1 MLKMWAISIK
11 EFQSLFKSIKS
22 IIVILIVCG
31 ASYGIAYVV
40 SQFGG
45 QLTSAQ
51 IQDGANGGILLML
64 LGFGP
69 LFISSLSHNVIN
81 QEIKARTARFLVTKT
96 SRERIVLGKFLGI
109 CCFWLVCI
117 SISFLLIAF
126 ISHHF
131 SFFTFLECLLFTMC
145 MISFVLMLSALMP
158 NPTHTMFLSIILSLV
173 LPVLSE
179 WSMFSSKEYI
189 AWFKYVTPYYYLEL
203 EKGYLTVLFIF
214 AAFCL
219 CTALWSFK
227 RREV

>member
-1 MLKMWAISIK
+1 MWAINIK

-31 ASYGIAYVV
+31 ASYGIAHIV
-40 SQFGG
+40 SQLGG

-51 IQDGANGGILLML
+51 IRDGANGGILVML

-81 QEIKARTARFLVTKT
+81 QEIKTRTARFLVTKT

-131 SFFTFLECLLFTMC
+131 SLYIFLECLLFTVC
-145 MISFVLMLSALMP
+145 IISFVLMLSALMP
-158 NPTHTMFLSIILSLV
+158 NPTHTMFLSIILSFV
-173 LPVLSE
+173 LPVLSG
-179 WSMFSSKEYI
+179 WSIFSSKAYI
-189 AWFKYVTPYYYLEL
+189 AWFKYVTPYYYLKL
-203 EKGYLTVLFIF
+203 EKGYLTVLLIF
-214 AAFCL
+214 TALCL

>member
-1 MLKMWAISIK
+1 
-11 EFQSLFKSIKS
+11 
-22 IIVILIVCG
+22 
-31 ASYGIAYVV
+31 
-40 SQFGG
+40 
-45 QLTSAQ
+45 
-51 IQDGANGGILLML
+51 
-64 LGFGP
+64 
-69 LFISSLSHNVIN
+69 
-81 QEIKARTARFLVTKT
+81 
-96 SRERIVLGKFLGI
+96 
-109 CCFWLVCI
+109 
-117 SISFLLIAF
+117 
-126 ISHHF
+126 
-131 SFFTFLECLLFTMC
+131 

-158 NPTHTMFLSIILSLV
+158 NPTHTMFLSLILSLV